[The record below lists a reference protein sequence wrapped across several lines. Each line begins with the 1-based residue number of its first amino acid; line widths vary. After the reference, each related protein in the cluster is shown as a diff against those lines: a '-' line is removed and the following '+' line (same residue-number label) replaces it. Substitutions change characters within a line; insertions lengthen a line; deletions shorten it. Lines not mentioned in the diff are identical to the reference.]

1 MKAILVLSV
10 PLILSIGAGPAQR
23 VIQTAECRFAEA
35 PIKIDGR
42 LDDAAWTKAQVI
54 KEFVVP
60 RANRSPK
67 TATAFRMA
75 WDIKHLYFAAE
86 MQDADLYGDLK
97 KRNDRTWNN
106 DVIELFIKPSDKK
119 LHYYEFQ
126 VTPANTQLELFFP
139 SRGAGGYERFAPI
152 TRLGM
157 ETAVTLN
164 GTLNNWRDDDKG
176 WTAEGRIPWKAF
188 EDTAPRPRAGEVWR
202 FAACRYDWSRDF
214 ESPELS
220 STANV
225 RSGFHSYED
234 YAALKFVGQ

>member
-1 MKAILVLSV
+1 MKSAIYVLLALSV
-10 PLILSIGAGPAQR
+10 LLVPQR
-23 VIQTAECRFAEA
+23 VIQSAECRWAES
-35 PIKIDGR
+35 PIKIDGK
-42 LDDAAWTKAQVI
+42 LNDPAWAKAQVI

-60 RANRSPK
+60 RANRAPK
-67 TATAFRMA
+67 TATSFRTT
-75 WDIKHLYFAAE
+75 WDLKYLYFAAE
-86 MQDADLYGDLK
+86 MDDADLYGDMK
-97 KRNDRTWNN
+97 KRNDMIWNN
-106 DVIELFIKPSDKK
+106 DVIELFLKPTDKK
-119 LHYYEFQ
+119 LHYYEIQ

-139 SRGAGGYERFAPI
+139 SRGSGGYGRFA
-152 TRLGM
+152 TLTKLGM

-164 GTLNNWRDDDKG
+164 GTLNNWKDDDKG

-188 EDTAPRPRAGEVWR
+188 EATANRPRAGEVWR
-202 FAACRYDWSRDF
+202 FAACRYDWSKDF

>member
-1 MKAILVLSV
+1 MKIILVLFV
-10 PLILSIGAGPAQR
+10 PLVLLSGAGRAQR
-23 VIQTAECRFAEA
+23 VIQTAECRFAES
-35 PIKIDGR
+35 PIRIDGM
-42 LDDAAWTKAQVI
+42 LNDGAWARAQVI

-60 RANRSPK
+60 RANRSPR
-67 TATAFRMA
+67 TATAFRSA
-75 WDIKHLYFAAE
+75 WDIKYLYFAAE

-106 DVIELFIKPSDKK
+106 DVIELFLKPTEKK
-119 LHYYEFQ
+119 LHYYELQ

-139 SRGAGGYERFAPI
+139 SRGSGGYERFAPI

-157 ETAVTLN
+157 ETAVKLD
-164 GTLNNWRDDDKG
+164 GTLNDWRDNDKG
-176 WTAEGRIPWKAF
+176 WTVEGRIPWKAF
-188 EDTAPRPRAGEVWR
+188 DATVARPRAGETWR
-202 FAACRYDWSRDF
+202 FAACRYDWSKDF

-234 YAALKFVGQ
+234 YAALRFVGQ